1 MVSMRELSEQILGQ
15 TILNKETKEYV
26 MTPRGPVRSDA
37 GFTPAQFANFSA
49 SMAPGAGLVDMAG
62 ELSMMPGKESSITE
76 AFSEKP
82 YPSFTKNISQGNYLD
97 AFFQGLGGVGDA
109 LYAAGPIGAAAGS
122 VLKAPR
128 ALSKASRVANSG
140 IAETAKQVDVQDL
153 QFLHNTSPGKIAR
166 QQEMGG
172 MPMPSLAVTRQDIP
186 FEGFGDITLVGD
198 PAKFDPKASR
208 SNVVYDADA
217 YTVRAPS
224 PVRQAKK
231 GAYKKLSEEFG
242 DIARQYDGYLDQAK
256 YSLGDLETKKG
267 IDSDKYN
274 SIERFFESNV
284 VTDIAFLKEKGIT
297 DIPMRKYGTN
307 TSADGSKISEMVG
320 EFRQER
326 KDWAKEKMNQYFD
339 RDELFISNPDRD
351 YYTTAPKLKPYTA
364 DEVTKFMKRKSG
376 PGQES
381 TMTTGVGVVRANL
394 AKQMKSLPEIRSE
407 KGRLVTAEDV
417 SEFKIE
423 MDSTLIDLQDIM
435 QPFYRTAGYDAGGFG
450 YRNEVGEMIYDSD
463 RIGLERALK
472 KYGFES
478 IPSDI
483 KQEIIDYKT
492 RLRSGPTEYFE
503 AKPGRTVDFS
513 EFKGAIVPADT
524 PRSTVEALEKA
535 GLKIEYY
542 VGESERLE
550 ARMKFPGTAFSIAGG
565 IILAGNAMN
574 DKKET

>member
-1 MVSMRELSEQILGQ
+1 MVSMREMSEQILGQ
-15 TILNKETKEYV
+15 TILNKETKDYV
-26 MTPRGPVRSDA
+26 MTPRGPVRIDA

-49 SMAPGAGLVDMAG
+49 SMAPGAGMADAVG
-62 ELSMMPGKESSITE
+62 RFPTMPSKDVRITE
-76 AFSEKP
+76 AFSED
-82 YPSFTKNISQGNYLD
+82 YGPSLLENVSKDKFLD
-97 AFFQGLGGVGDA
+97 AFLQGLGGIGDA
-109 LYAAGPIGAAAGS
+109 LYAAGPIGVAAGS

-128 ALSKASRVANSG
+128 ALAKASRVANSG
-140 IAETAKQVDVQDL
+140 ISETAKQVDVQDL
-153 QFLHNTSPGKIAR
+153 QFLHNTSSGKIAR

-172 MPMPSLAVTRQDIP
+172 MPMPSLAVTRQDVP

-242 DIARQYDGYLDQAK
+242 DISRQYDGSLDQAK
-256 YSLGDLETKKG
+256 YSLANLETKKG
-267 IDSDKYN
+267 IDSDNYN

-307 TSADGSKISEMVG
+307 SSADGHKISEMVG

-326 KDWAKEKMNQYFD
+326 KDWAKEKMNQYLD

-394 AKQMKSLPEIRSE
+394 AKKMKGLPEIRSE

-435 QPFYRTAGYDAGGFG
+435 QPFYRYDAGGFD

-463 RIGLERALK
+463 RIGLEKALK
-472 KYGFES
+472 KYGFEGM
-478 IPSDI
+478 PSDM

-524 PRSTVEALEKA
+524 PRSTVESLEKA

-574 DKKET
+574 DKEET